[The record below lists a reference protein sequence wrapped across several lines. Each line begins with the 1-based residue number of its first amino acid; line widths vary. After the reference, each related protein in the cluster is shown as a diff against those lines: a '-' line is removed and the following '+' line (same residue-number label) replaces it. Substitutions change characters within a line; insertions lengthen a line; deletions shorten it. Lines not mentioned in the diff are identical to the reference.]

1 MLIALRDPDAGGL
14 YVFSDEGQRVFN
26 RQGTPPVPLVPLI
39 LDQNIRNTRQIAS
52 AFQPLVDHPMRFLGG
67 DGPEVR
73 FVGCDTEE
81 ALGVGDDQV
90 EVLLDEGWRPE
101 DVALLTTG
109 SRHPEQ
115 VARQAAGNQAYW
127 DSFWDAEQVF
137 YGHVLGFVTG
147 VGGPDLARRLGI
159 D

>member
-1 MLIALRDPDAGGL
+1 
-14 YVFSDEGQRVFN
+14 
-26 RQGTPPVPLVPLI
+26 
-39 LDQNIRNTRQIAS
+39 
-52 AFQPLVDHPMRFLGG
+52 
-67 DGPEVR
+67 
-73 FVGCDTEE
+73 VGCDTEE